1 MKHIDFK
8 KMIGLL
14 GFVLKCP
21 ICSVKYNLEHIKV
34 LESEQSEHPEEA
46 RILVHSE
53 CERCKSSVMFNID
66 INGPEIF
73 TIAMV
78 TDLTSGDTAKFSK
91 YQPISAND
99 CIRIHET
106 VRNFDGDFVKA
117 LSAR

>member
-8 KMIGLL
+8 KVMSLL

-21 ICSVKYNLEHIKV
+21 ICNVKYNLEHIKV
-34 LESEQSEHPEEA
+34 LESEQNEPMDEA
-46 RILVHSE
+46 RVLVHSE

-66 INGPEIF
+66 IAGPEIF

-91 YQPISAND
+91 IEPLTAND
-99 CIRIHET
+99 CIRMHESL
-106 VRNFDGDFVKA
+106 RLFDGDFVKA
-117 LSAR
+117 LSR